1 MTCKKSLGTVLSLIA
16 TVIILLAFGGMTVLA
31 DETENPTENPEP
43 TIVASGYCGAEEN
56 GENISWELDSNGLL
70 TVSGTGKM
78 QILSYSDS
86 PWKKDNRIREA
97 TISYGI
103 TNIGS
108 FAFYGCTELTSIT
121 IPDSVTVIEGC
132 AFDSCTGLTSI
143 TIPDSVTS
151 IGLGAFCRCTGLTS
165 ITIPD
170 SVTDIEISAFQ
181 GCTGLTSITIPDSV
195 TSICVSAFENCTG
208 LTSITIPDSV
218 TSISDET
225 FEGCTGLTS
234 ITIPDSVTSIGYS
247 AFGNCTGLSSIT
259 IPDSVTSFEPRV
271 FKGCTGLTSI
281 TIPDSVKSISYEA
294 FHGCAGLTSITIPDS
309 VTDIENSAFQ
319 GCTGLTSITIPGSV
333 TGIGTSTFEGCT
345 GLTSIAIPDSVK
357 SISYEAFQ
365 GCTGLTSITIPDS
378 VTSIGRTAF
387 GDCNNINSLILS
399 VNPNVFET
407 ELRDFFPTSITA
419 NVYVPVKYGSAY
431 ALLFSEFSNINLIDS
446 NGTIILNRDI
456 RLKGYSLSLDGSIG
470 VNFRMHLSSKE
481 LEKPENSYMR
491 FTVNGNVQKVYVKD
505 AELKDGQ
512 YYFRCDVTAKEMADE
527 ITAQFYY
534 DDDTPA
540 EMTYKYS
547 VREYAGYIIN
557 HPNEYS
563 KETIML
569 VEAMLNY
576 GASSQVYFNHNTDNL
591 ANSILDDGQQHTS
604 YSGMPTFTDK
614 GDISPAKV
622 SLVLNSTLTLKLYL
636 KNEDV
641 ADITSFQYGSKTLTP
656 TVSGDY
662 TIISIEGLKATQFNR
677 VLNIRCY
684 TNGSTS
690 YKSIRYSPANY
701 AYIVINSDN
710 GGVITNELNSVVYAL
725 YQFSRAALEYNDSQA
740 GQTDPSGT

>member
-1 MTCKKSLGTVLSLIA
+1 MLSLIA
-16 TVIILLAFGGMTVLA
+16 TVIILLTFGGITVLA

-43 TIVASGYCGAEEN
+43 TIVASGYCGAEGN
-56 GENISWELDSNGLL
+56 GENIAWELNSKGLL
-70 TVSGTGKM
+70 TVSGTGRMKDFS
-78 QILSYSDS
+78 ITNS
-86 PWKKDNRIREA
+86 PWKDNNRIREA

-103 TNIGS
+103 TNIGT
-108 FAFYGCTELTSIT
+108 FAFYGCIELTSIT
-121 IPDSVTVIEGC
+121 IPDSVTVIDSY
-132 AFDSCTGLTSI
+132 AFLNCYSLTSI

-151 IGLGAFCRCTGLTS
+151 IGH
-165 ITIPD
+165 
-170 SVTDIEISAFQ
+170 SAF
-181 GCTGLTSITIPDSV
+181 D
-195 TSICVSAFENCTG
+195 
-208 LTSITIPDSV
+208 
-218 TSISDET
+218 
-225 FEGCTGLTS
+225 
-234 ITIPDSVTSIGYS
+234 
-247 AFGNCTGLSSIT
+247 
-259 IPDSVTSFEPRV
+259 
-271 FKGCTGLTSI
+271 K
-281 TIPDSVKSISYEA
+281 
-294 FHGCAGLTSITIPDS
+294 CAGLTSITIPDS
-309 VTDIENSAFQ
+309 VTDIGNSAFKS
-319 GCTGLTSITIPGSV
+319 CTGLTSITIPGSV

-345 GLTSIAIPDSVK
+345 KLTSITIPDSVTVIDSYAFFNCTGLTSITIPDSVTNINYGAFK
-357 SISYEAFQ
+357 GCTGLSSITIPDSIIFISDSSFE

-378 VTSIGRTAF
+378 VTGIGTNAFKGCTGLTSITIPDSVEYFGDNAF
-387 GDCNNINSLILS
+387 GASDNITSLILS

-407 ELRDFFPTSITA
+407 ELWHIIPVSIKA
-419 NVYVPVKYGSAY
+419 DIYVPVKYGSAY
-431 ALLFSEFSNINLIDS
+431 AQLFSEFSNINLIDS
-446 NGTIILNRDI
+446 NGTILLNRDI

-470 VNFRMHLSSKE
+470 VNFRMHLSSKA
-481 LEKPENSYMR
+481 LEKSENSYMR

-512 YYFRCDVTAKEMADE
+512 YFFRCNTTAKEMADE

-540 EMTYKYS
+540 EMTIKYS

-557 HPNEYS
+557 HPDEYS

-662 TIISIEGLKATQFNR
+662 TIISIEGLKAAQFNR
-677 VLNIRCY
+677 TLSIKCY
-684 TNGSTS
+684 INGSTS
-690 YKSIRYSPANY
+690 YKSIKYSPANY
-701 AYIVINSDN
+701 AYIVLDADN
-710 GGVITNELNSVVYAL
+710 GGVITNELKSVVYAL
-725 YQFSRAALEYNDSQA
+725 YQFSRAAIEYNASQA

>member
-16 TVIILLAFGGMTVLA
+16 TVIILLAFGGITVLA
-31 DETENPTENPEP
+31 DETENPTKNPEP
-43 TIVASGYCGAEEN
+43 TIVASGYCGAEGN
-56 GENISWELDSNGLL
+56 GENISWELNSNGLL
-70 TVSGTGKM
+70 TVSGTGE
-78 QILSYSDS
+78 IEDFAATDS
-86 PWKKDNRIREA
+86 PWVDDIRIREA
-97 TISYGI
+97 TISNGI
-103 TNIGS
+103 THIGT
-108 FAFYGCTELTSIT
+108 FAFFGCTSLVSVE
-121 IPDSVTVIEGC
+121 IPDSVTVIGGG
-132 AFDSCTGLTSI
+132 AFYFCTRLTSI

-151 IGLGAFCRCTGLTS
+151 IGFNAFANCIGLTS

-170 SVTDIEISAFQ
+170 SVTDIGIGAF
-181 GCTGLTSITIPDSV
+181 
-195 TSICVSAFENCTG
+195 
-208 LTSITIPDSV
+208 
-218 TSISDET
+218 
-225 FEGCTGLTS
+225 
-234 ITIPDSVTSIGYS
+234 
-247 AFGNCTGLSSIT
+247 
-259 IPDSVTSFEPRV
+259 
-271 FKGCTGLTSI
+271 K
-281 TIPDSVKSISYEA
+281 
-294 FHGCAGLTSITIPDS
+294 
-309 VTDIENSAFQ
+309 

-345 GLTSIAIPDSVK
+345 GLTSITIPDSVTNIGISAFK
-357 SISYEAFQ
+357 GCTGLTSITIPGSVTGIGTSTFE

-378 VTSIGRTAF
+378 VTDIGNSAFKGCTGLTSITIPGSVTVIDSYAFSNCTGLTSITIPDSVTRIGGNAF
-387 GDCNNINSLILS
+387 GNCKDINRLILS

-407 ELRDFFPTSITA
+407 KLRHIIPVLIKADI
-419 NVYVPVKYGSAY
+419 YVPVKYGSAY
-431 ALLFSEFSNINLIDS
+431 AQLFSEFSNIKLIDS
-446 NGTIILNRDI
+446 NGTILLNRDI
-456 RLKGYSLSLDGSIG
+456 KLKGYSLSLDGSIG
-470 VNFRMHLSSKE
+470 VNFRMHLEGKA

-512 YYFRCDVTAKEMADE
+512 YYFRCNTTAKEMADE

-534 DDDTPA
+534 YDDTPS
-540 EMTYKYS
+540 EMTIKYS

-557 HPNEYS
+557 HPDEYS

-662 TIISIEGLKATQFNR
+662 TIISIEGLKAAQFNR

-690 YKSIRYSPANY
+690 YKSIKYSPANY
-701 AYIVINSDN
+701 AYIVINSNN
-710 GGVITNELNSVVYAL
+710 GGVITNELKSVVYAL
-725 YQFSRAALEYNDSQA
+725 YQFSRSAIEYNASQA

>member
-16 TVIILLAFGGMTVLA
+16 TVIILLAFGGITVLA
-31 DETENPTENPEP
+31 DETENPEP
-43 TIVASGYCGAEEN
+43 TIVASGYCGAEGN

-70 TVSGTGKM
+70 TVSGTGEM
-78 QILSYSDS
+78 QILTYSDS

-108 FAFYGCTELTSIT
+108 YAFYGCTELTSIT
-121 IPDSVTVIEGC
+121 IPDSVTSIGAL
-132 AFDSCTGLTSI
+132 AFDFCTGLTSI
-143 TIPDSVTS
+143 
-151 IGLGAFCRCTGLTS
+151 A
-165 ITIPD
+165 
-170 SVTDIEISAFQ
+170 
-181 GCTGLTSITIPDSV
+181 IPDSV
-195 TSICVSAFENCTG
+195 TSICLGAFGNCTG

-218 TSISDET
+218 TNIEIDAFHGCTGLTSITISDSVT
-225 FEGCTGLTS
+225 SIGVSAFENCTGLTS

-259 IPDSVTSFEPRV
+259 IPDSVTSIEPRA
-271 FKGCTGLTSI
+271 FK
-281 TIPDSVKSISYEA
+281 
-294 FHGCAGLTSITIPDS
+294 
-309 VTDIENSAFQ
+309 
-319 GCTGLTSITIPGSV
+319 
-333 TGIGTSTFEGCT
+333 
-345 GLTSIAIPDSVK
+345 
-357 SISYEAFQ
+357 

-378 VTSIGRTAF
+378 VTSIDIDYEAFHGCTGLTSITIPDGVTSIGRMAF

-399 VNPNVFET
+399 VNPNVFGT
-407 ELRDFFPTSITA
+407 ELREFFPTSITA

-431 ALLFSEFSNINLIDS
+431 AQLFSEFSNINLIDS
-446 NGTIILNRDI
+446 NGTIILNRDNK
-456 RLKGYSLSLDGSIG
+456 LKGYSLSLDGSIG
-470 VNFRMHLSSKE
+470 VNFRMHLNVE
-481 LEKPENSYMR
+481 ALEKPENSYMR

-557 HPNEYS
+557 HPDEYS

-604 YSGMPTFTDK
+604 YSGTPTFTDK

-641 ADITSFQYGSKTLTP
+641 ADITSFQYGGKTLTP

-662 TIISIEGLKATQFNR
+662 TIISIEGLKAAQFNR
-677 VLNIRCY
+677 TLSIKCY
-684 TNGSTS
+684 INGSTS
-690 YKSIRYSPANY
+690 YKSIKYSPANY
-701 AYIVINSDN
+701 AYIVLDADN
-710 GGVITNELNSVVYAL
+710 GGVITNELKSVVYAL
-725 YQFSRAALEYNDSQA
+725 YQFSRAAIEYNASQA

>member
-16 TVIILLAFGGMTVLA
+16 TVIILLAFGGITVLA

-43 TIVASGYCGAEEN
+43 TIVASGYCGSTSEGN
-56 GENISWELDSNGLL
+56 GENISWELNSNGLL

-78 QILSYSDS
+78 KEFTSSNS
-86 PWKKDNRIREA
+86 PWKNDNRIREA
-97 TISYGI
+97 DISNGI
-103 TNIGS
+103 TNIGT
-108 FAFYGCTELTSIT
+108 FAFSGCTSLVSVEIPDSVVTLGQGSFEGCVSLDSIVIPDSVTSIGISAFQGCTGLSSFT
-121 IPDSVTVIEGC
+121 IPDSVTSIDFS
-132 AFDSCTGLTSI
+132 AFQGCTGLSSI

-151 IGLGAFCRCTGLTS
+151 IGPRVFKECTGLTS
-165 ITIPD
+165 FTIPD
-170 SVTDIEISAFQ
+170 SVTSISDETFY

-195 TSICVSAFENCTG
+195 TYIGLSAFEGCTKLTSITIPDSVTSIDFGAFQDCTG

-218 TSISDET
+218 DSIESCA
-225 FEGCTGLTS
+225 FEGCINITSLIIDVDPNSFKDGLNS
-234 ITIPDSVTSIGYS
+234 IFPDSI
-247 AFGNCTGLSSIT
+247 
-259 IPDSVTSFEPRV
+259 
-271 FKGCTGLTSI
+271 K
-281 TIPDSVKSISYEA
+281 
-294 FHGCAGLTSITIPDS
+294 
-309 VTDIENSAFQ
+309 
-319 GCTGLTSITIPGSV
+319 
-333 TGIGTSTFEGCT
+333 
-345 GLTSIAIPDSVK
+345 
-357 SISYEAFQ
+357 
-365 GCTGLTSITIPDS
+365 
-378 VTSIGRTAF
+378 
-387 GDCNNINSLILS
+387 
-399 VNPNVFET
+399 
-407 ELRDFFPTSITA
+407 A
-419 NVYVPVKYGSAY
+419 NVHVPVKYGSAY
-431 ALLFSEFSNINLIDS
+431 AQLFSEFSNINLIDS

-470 VNFRMHLSSKE
+470 VNFRMHLSSKA

-547 VREYAGYIIN
+547 VREYAEYIIN
-557 HPNEYS
+557 HPDEYS
-563 KETIML
+563 RETIML

-591 ANSILDDGQQHTS
+591 ANSILDDGQQHTA
-604 YSGMPTFTDK
+604 YSGTPEFTDK

-622 SLVLNSTLTLKLYL
+622 SLVLNSTLTLKLFL

-641 ADITSFQYGSKTLTP
+641 ADITSFQYGGKTLTP
-656 TVSGDY
+656 TISGDY

-701 AYIVINSDN
+701 AYIVINSNN
-710 GGVITNELNSVVYAL
+710 GGVITNELKSVVYAL
-725 YQFSRAALEYNDSQA
+725 YQFSMAALEYNASQA

>member
-1 MTCKKSLGTVLSLIA
+1 MTCKKSLGTMLSLIA
-16 TVIILLAFGGMTVLA
+16 TVIILLAFGGITVLA

-70 TVSGTGKM
+70 TVSGTGEM
-78 QILSYSDS
+78 QILAYSDS
-86 PWKKDNRIREA
+86 PWKNDNRIREA
-97 TISYGI
+97 VISNGI

-108 FAFYGCTELTSIT
+108 FAFYGCIELTSIT
-121 IPDSVTVIEGC
+121 IPDSVTNIN
-132 AFDSCTGLTSI
+132 TG
-143 TIPDSVTS
+143 
-151 IGLGAFCRCTGLTS
+151 
-165 ITIPD
+165 
-170 SVTDIEISAFQ
+170 
-181 GCTGLTSITIPDSV
+181 
-195 TSICVSAFENCTG
+195 
-208 LTSITIPDSV
+208 
-218 TSISDET
+218 
-225 FEGCTGLTS
+225 
-234 ITIPDSVTSIGYS
+234 
-247 AFGNCTGLSSIT
+247 
-259 IPDSVTSFEPRV
+259 
-271 FKGCTGLTSI
+271 
-281 TIPDSVKSISYEA
+281 
-294 FHGCAGLTSITIPDS
+294 
-309 VTDIENSAFQ
+309 
-319 GCTGLTSITIPGSV
+319 
-333 TGIGTSTFEGCT
+333 
-345 GLTSIAIPDSVK
+345 
-357 SISYEAFQ
+357 AFQ

-378 VTSIGRTAF
+378 VTSIGHGAF
-387 GDCNNINSLILS
+387 ENCTGL
-399 VNPNVFET
+399 
-407 ELRDFFPTSITA
+407 TSITIPDSEIVIGSDSFTNCTGLTSITIPDSVKGIGIKAFEGCINITSLIIDVDPNSFMIGLNFIFPDSIKA
-419 NVYVPVKYGSAY
+419 NIHVPVEYGLTY
-431 ALLFSEFSNINLIDS
+431 AQLFSEFSNINLIDS
-446 NGTIILNRDI
+446 DGSILIDCNNHDIILV
-456 RLKGYSLSLDGSIG
+456 GYSLSLDGSIG
-470 VNFRMHLSSKE
+470 VNFRMHLISKA

-547 VREYAGYIIN
+547 VRKYAGYIIN
-557 HPNEYS
+557 HPDEYS

-622 SLVLNSTLTLKLYL
+622 SLVLNSTLTLKLYF

-641 ADITSFQYGSKTLTP
+641 ADVTSFQYGSKTLTP

-701 AYIVINSDN
+701 AYIVINSNN
-710 GGVITNELNSVVYAL
+710 GGIITNELNSVVYAL
-725 YQFSRAALEYNDSQA
+725 YQFSRAALEYNASQA

>member
-1 MTCKKSLGTVLSLIA
+1 MTCKKSLGTMLSLIA
-16 TVIILLAFGGMTVLA
+16 TVIILLAFGGITVFA

-43 TIVASGYCGAEEN
+43 TIVASGYCGAEGN
-56 GENISWELDSNGLL
+56 GENISWELNSKGLL
-70 TVSGTGKM
+70 TVSGTGRMKEFTN
-78 QILSYSDS
+78 S
-86 PWKKDNRIREA
+86 PWKYDNRIREA

-103 TNIGS
+103 TNIGT
-108 FAFYGCTELTSIT
+108 FAFYGCIELTSIT
-121 IPDSVTVIEGC
+121 IPDSVTVIDSY
-132 AFDSCTGLTSI
+132 AFLNCYSLTSI

-151 IGLGAFCRCTGLTS
+151 IGH
-165 ITIPD
+165 
-170 SVTDIEISAFQ
+170 SAF
-181 GCTGLTSITIPDSV
+181 D
-195 TSICVSAFENCTG
+195 
-208 LTSITIPDSV
+208 
-218 TSISDET
+218 
-225 FEGCTGLTS
+225 
-234 ITIPDSVTSIGYS
+234 
-247 AFGNCTGLSSIT
+247 
-259 IPDSVTSFEPRV
+259 
-271 FKGCTGLTSI
+271 K
-281 TIPDSVKSISYEA
+281 
-294 FHGCAGLTSITIPDS
+294 CAGLTSITIPDS
-309 VTDIENSAFQ
+309 VTDIGNSAFKS
-319 GCTGLTSITIPGSV
+319 CTGLTSITIPGSV

-345 GLTSIAIPDSVK
+345 ELTSITIPDSVTVIDSYAFFNCTRLA
-357 SISYEAFQ
+357 SITIPDSVTNINYGAFKGCTGLSSITIPDSIIFISDSSFE

-378 VTSIGRTAF
+378 VTGIGTNAFKGCTGLTSITIPDSVEYFGDNAF
-387 GDCNNINSLILS
+387 GASDNITSLVLS

-407 ELRDFFPTSITA
+407 ELWHIIPVSIKA
-419 NVYVPVKYGSAY
+419 DIYVPVKYGSAY
-431 ALLFSEFSNINLIDS
+431 ALLLSEFSNINLIDS

-470 VNFRMHLSSKE
+470 VNFRMHLSSKA
-481 LEKPENSYMR
+481 LEKSENSYMR

-512 YYFRCDVTAKEMADE
+512 YFFRCNTTAKEMADE

-534 DDDTPA
+534 YDDTPA
-540 EMTYKYS
+540 EMTIKYS

-557 HPNEYS
+557 HPDEYS

-662 TIISIEGLKATQFNR
+662 TIISIEGLKAAQFNR
-677 VLNIRCY
+677 TLSIKCY
-684 TNGSTS
+684 INGSTS
-690 YKSIRYSPANY
+690 YKSIKYSPANY
-701 AYIVINSDN
+701 AYIVLDADN
-710 GGVITNELNSVVYAL
+710 GGVITNELKSVVYAL
-725 YQFSRAALEYNDSQA
+725 YQFSRAALEYNASQA

>member
-1 MTCKKSLGTVLSLIA
+1 MLSLIA
-16 TVIILLAFGGMTVLA
+16 TVIILLAFGGFTILA
-31 DETENPTENPEP
+31 DETEKSEP
-43 TIVASGYCGAEEN
+43 TIVASGYCGSTSEGN
-56 GENISWELDSNGLL
+56 GENISWELNSNGLL

-78 QILSYSDS
+78 KEFTISNS
-86 PWKKDNRIREA
+86 PWKNDNRIREA
-97 TISYGI
+97 VISNGI
-103 TNIGS
+103 TNIGT
-108 FAFYGCTELTSIT
+108 FAFYGCTSLVSVEIPDSVVTIGQGSFEGCVSLDSIV
-121 IPDSVTVIEGC
+121 IPDSVTSIGIS
-132 AFDSCTGLTSI
+132 AFQGCTGLSSI

-151 IGLGAFCRCTGLTS
+151 ISDEAFY
-165 ITIPD
+165 
-170 SVTDIEISAFQ
+170 
-181 GCTGLTSITIPDSV
+181 GC
-195 TSICVSAFENCTG
+195 NG

-218 TSISDET
+218 TSISDE
-225 FEGCTGLTS
+225 
-234 ITIPDSVTSIGYS
+234 
-247 AFGNCTGLSSIT
+247 
-259 IPDSVTSFEPRV
+259 
-271 FKGCTGLTSI
+271 
-281 TIPDSVKSISYEA
+281 A
-294 FHGCAGLTSITIPDS
+294 FHGC
-309 VTDIENSAFQ
+309 
-319 GCTGLTSITIPGSV
+319 
-333 TGIGTSTFEGCT
+333 
-345 GLTSIAIPDSVK
+345 
-357 SISYEAFQ
+357 
-365 GCTGLTSITIPDS
+365 
-378 VTSIGRTAF
+378 
-387 GDCNNINSLILS
+387 NNINRLILS
-399 VNPNVFET
+399 VNPNIFKI
-407 ELRDFFPTSITA
+407 ELREIFPVSIKA
-419 NVYVPVKYGSAY
+419 DIYVPVKYGSAY

-470 VNFRMHLSSKE
+470 VNFRMHLSSKA

-534 DDDTPA
+534 YDDTPV

-557 HPNEYS
+557 HPDEYS

-690 YKSIRYSPANY
+690 YKSIKYSPANY

-725 YQFSRAALEYNDSQA
+725 YQFSIAAEKYSNI
-740 GQTDPSGT
+740 QTGT